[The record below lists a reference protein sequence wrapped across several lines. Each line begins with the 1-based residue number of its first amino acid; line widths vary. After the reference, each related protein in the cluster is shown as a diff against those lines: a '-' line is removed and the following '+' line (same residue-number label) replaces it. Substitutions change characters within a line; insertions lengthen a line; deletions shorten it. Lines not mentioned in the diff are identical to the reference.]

1 MNNRARETLPLEDIV
16 RAQNM
21 ACAGASIA
29 DIALE
34 LGYPVHCIAM
44 LLDPEGAPPAR
55 RPTVTIGYA
64 HIKDRYR

>member
-1 MNNRARETLPLEDIV
+1 MSSWSRERLPLEDIV

-34 LGYPVHCIAM
+34 LGYPAQRIAM
-44 LLDPEGAPPAR
+44 LLDPEAAPPAR
-55 RPTVTIGYA
+55 RRTVTVGYA
-64 HIKDRYR
+64 HIKERYR